1 MQRFHEILVLVS
13 PDPEMPRVIARAAE
27 LAERNRARLT
37 LIDVV
42 PGLGT
47 RRIGRGAAGTT
58 VDLQELL
65 VEARRAE
72 LEDLASR
79 VMTVET
85 RVVVEVGVRFAK
97 VIERVV
103 EYEHDLVITAPD
115 RSESSRGLRGAS
127 TTLHLLRKCPV
138 PVWDDD
144 PRTWGRP
151 DVVVAVGPFP
161 EDGEIGSLNRTLI
174 ELGVSLARIQGGQV
188 HLVHAWRLEGEH
200 LLRNSKV
207 RLQPTQVDALVD
219 EERIANEKTFDHILD
234 GIDIS
239 GMDPK
244 LHLVH
249 GRASDVIGRV
259 VDDVQPGVVVMGT
272 LARAGLRGLIIGNT
286 AERILGDLEASVIA
300 VKPPGFV
307 SPVGG

>member
-13 PDPEMPRVIARAAE
+13 SDPEMPRVIARAAE

-47 RRIGRGAAGTT
+47 RRLGRGSASSDI
-58 VDLQELL
+58 DLQALL
-65 VEARRAE
+65 VEARRNE
-72 LEDLASR
+72 LEELAAR

-97 VIERVV
+97 VIERVI

-115 RSESSRGLRGAS
+115 RSESHRGLGGSS

-138 PVWDDD
+138 PVWVDD
-144 PRTWGRP
+144 PRTWGRQ
-151 DVVVAVGPFP
+151 DVVVAIGPFP
-161 EDGEIGSLNRTLI
+161 EDGEIGSLNRMLV

-188 HLVHAWRLEGEH
+188 HIAHAWRLEGEH

-207 RLQPTQVDALVD
+207 RLPAARVDALVD
-219 EERIANEKTFDHILD
+219 EERVANEKTFDQILD
-234 GIDIS
+234 GIDIT
-239 GMDPK
+239 GMDPQ
-244 LHLVH
+244 LHLVE
-249 GRASDVIGRV
+249 GRAADVINRV

>member
-1 MQRFHEILVLVS
+1 
-13 PDPEMPRVIARAAE
+13 
-27 LAERNRARLT
+27 
-37 LIDVV
+37 
-42 PGLGT
+42 
-47 RRIGRGAAGTT
+47 
-58 VDLQELL
+58 
-65 VEARRAE
+65 
-72 LEDLASR
+72 
-79 VMTVET
+79 MTVET

-97 VIERVV
+97 VIERVM
-103 EYEHDLVITAPD
+103 EYDHDLVITAPD
-115 RSESSRGLRGAS
+115 GSESHRGLGGSS

-138 PVWDDD
+138 PVWVDD

-151 DVVVAVGPFP
+151 DVVVAIGPFP
-161 EDGEIGSLNRTLI
+161 EDGEIGSLNRMLV
-174 ELGVSLARIQGGQV
+174 ELGVSLARIQGGEV
-188 HLVHAWRLEGEH
+188 HLAHAWRLEGEH

-207 RLQPTQVDALVD
+207 RLPSDRVDALVD
-219 EERIANEKTFDHILD
+219 EERIANEKTFDRILD

-244 LHLVH
+244 MHLVH
-249 GRASDVIGRV
+249 GSASDVIGHV

-307 SPVGG
+307 SPVAG

>member
-27 LAERNRARLT
+27 LAARNRARLT

-47 RRIGRGAAGTT
+47 RRLGRGGASD
-58 VDLQELL
+58 VDLQGLL
-65 VEARRAE
+65 VDARRTE
-72 LEDLASR
+72 LEELASR

-97 VIERVV
+97 VIERVM
-103 EYEHDLVITAPD
+103 EYDHDLVITAPD
-115 RSESSRGLRGAS
+115 GSESHRGLGGSS

-138 PVWDDD
+138 PVWVDD

-151 DVVVAVGPFP
+151 DVVVAIGPFP
-161 EDGEIGSLNRTLI
+161 EDGEIGSLNRMLV
-174 ELGVSLARIQGGQV
+174 ELGVSLARIQGGEV
-188 HLVHAWRLEGEH
+188 HLAHAWRLEGEH

-207 RLQPTQVDALVD
+207 RLPSDRVDALVD
-219 EERIANEKTFDHILD
+219 EERIANEKTFDRILD

-244 LHLVH
+244 MHLVH
-249 GRASDVIGRV
+249 GSASDVIGHV

-307 SPVGG
+307 SPVAG